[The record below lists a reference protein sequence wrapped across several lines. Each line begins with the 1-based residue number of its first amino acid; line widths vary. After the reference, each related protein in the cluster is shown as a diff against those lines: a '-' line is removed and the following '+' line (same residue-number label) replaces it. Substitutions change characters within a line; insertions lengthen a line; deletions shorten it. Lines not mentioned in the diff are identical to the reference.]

1 MNENSEELDL
11 PTTKDGQKYKFEN
24 LSREQRIIA
33 LATIDTVWKFLTNN
47 EEYEPLRA
55 TVLGAGGTGKSYLI
69 NTICTMIKE
78 LTQSND
84 TVKVAAP
91 SGGAAYNIGGCTVHR
106 LLGIDV
112 GIPWMKMNDKK
123 RKILHD
129 KLKRLLVL
137 IVDERS
143 QLSSE
148 VVGAAESHVRQC
160 AFGGS
165 NQSQAWGG
173 VPVILL
179 FGDDY
184 QLPPTIHQGAI
195 NGYAVRTHKSTSI
208 SRSSGD
214 KQILVD
220 EGRVQLTEVL
230 AQNVFELTIPFRQKQ
245 LDLDNDSYINL
256 LQRVRQCKQTEEDS
270 ERVAAL
276 HWTALPDKDG
286 FKSRIENDPKTT
298 YLFANIEGRDNKNNE
313 LLVSSSKKNGM
324 PVAKLRHVGIR
335 HRNLSQTKSPEQE
348 NRDDQDDKTKRTK
361 IDINDYHWRSS
372 RKIIT
377 SYSNICIGATV
388 AINAINFEPNWGLF
402 NGARGTVV
410 DIVYEKETGPHTSG
424 EGRLP
429 KYVVLDMPDFK
440 PPPEPIGPWDRL
452 NPTVSNFFLCC
463 CLNTTT

>member
-1 MNENSEELDL
+1 M
-11 PTTKDGQKYKFEN
+11 
-24 LSREQRIIA
+24 
-33 LATIDTVWKFLTNN
+33 ATIDTVWKFLTNDPK
-47 EEYEPLRA
+47 YEPLRA
-55 TVLGAGGTGKSYLI
+55 TVMGAGGTGKSYLI

-78 LTQSND
+78 LTQSNE

-112 GIPWMKMNDKK
+112 GTPWMKMNDKK

-137 IVDERS
+137 IIDERS

-165 NQSQAWGG
+165 NQTQVWGG

-208 SRSSGD
+208 SRSNGE

-230 AQNVFELTIPFRQKQ
+230 AQKVFELTIPFRQNQ
-245 LDLDNDSYINL
+245 LDMDSDSYIKL
-256 LQRVRQCKQTEEDS
+256 LQRVRTCAQTEEDS

-276 HWTALPDKDG
+276 HWSALPDKDG

-298 YLFANIEGRDNKNNE
+298 YLFANKEGRDNKNNE
-313 LLVSSSKKNGM
+313 VLVSCSKRNGM
-324 PVAKLRHVGIR
+324 PVAKLRHVDIR
-335 HRNLSQTKSPEQE
+335 RRNLSTNESSEDENKDDPKANAKSSHM
-348 NRDDQDDKTKRTK
+348 N
-361 IDINDYHWRSS
+361 INDYHWRSS

-377 SYSNICIGATV
+377 SYSNICVGATV
-388 AINAINFEPNWGLF
+388 AINAINHEPNWGLF

-410 DIVYEKETGPHTSG
+410 DIVYDKETGPHSSG
-424 EGRLP
+424 KGRLP
-429 KYVVLDMPDFK
+429 KYVVLDMPGFK

-452 NPTVSNFFLCC
+452 NPTVSKFFCCSLNYTKYSAILIKSLHSTFLYLC
-463 CLNTTT
+463 